1 MTNKTIEELVPFIP
15 KNLRLDIFASL
26 WEEYRDEA
34 KLAKELGCKPAL
46 VDKWLKEGKAPN
58 DKHMP
63 QILSLALQRS
73 GEVREMLQREVLEP
87 IGGLFAELGISP
99 EKKAAGD
106 LGKIL
111 WFLDEKS
118 RQILWYLWWN
128 RHAEIGELA
137 ELTGAKTDMEVLS
150 RIKQAINPAAQ
161 DVLGKEIVR
170 FENSRIDAVTG
181 EKVLFSWWLEEGF
194 LRGKRRQ
201 PLVDI
206 FEEND
211 HISIIAQL
219 PALLELA
226 KDAEVECK
234 DSVLKIKVAK
244 VKANSRQAAN

>member
-128 RHAEIGELA
+128 RHAEIGELVQ
-137 ELTGAKTDMEVLS
+137 LTGAETDMEVLS
-150 RIKQAINPAAQ
+150 RIKQAINPAAE
-161 DVLGKEIVR
+161 DVLGEEIVR
-170 FENSRIDAVTG
+170 FENSKIDPITG
-181 EKVLFSWWLEEGF
+181 EKVLFSWWLAESL
-194 LRGKRRQ
+194 LRGKRRE

-206 FEEND
+206 FEENN
-211 HISIIAQL
+211 HIVILAQL
-219 PALLELA
+219 PAPMELA
-226 KDAEVECK
+226 GQARVEYK
-234 DSVLKIKVAK
+234 NGILKINVEKLPSQGEAK
-244 VKANSRQAAN
+244 